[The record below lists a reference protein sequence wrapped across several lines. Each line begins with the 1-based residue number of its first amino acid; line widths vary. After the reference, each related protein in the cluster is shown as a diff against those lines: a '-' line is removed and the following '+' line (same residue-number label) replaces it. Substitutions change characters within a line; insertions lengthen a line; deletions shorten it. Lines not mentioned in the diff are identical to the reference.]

1 MKNELPV
8 FLFVILLLPGCNSS
22 SQKTTENKS
31 ASTTTIAQ
39 TVSVSAVTANDSL
52 SIYLPDLK
60 VKELLTD
67 AQTVRV
73 ADDPVFHTPKTF
85 LAISLRTLLETHTKL
100 RTLDANK
107 LQIVFECEDGYNPSM
122 SLATVLGRDAYLA
135 IHDADAPK
143 GQDWITAIK
152 DGKSKTV
159 APFYVIYG
167 NVSPKE
173 HDYKWPYNLVR
184 VSLVQADK
192 ELASIYPHNDDTMVQ
207 GFGLFQKNCNICHAL
222 NGVGGVMGPELNY
235 PKNVTEYWRSTNDIR
250 AFVRQPTDY
259 RNGCKMPAVT
269 YLTDKELNEIIRYL
283 TYMAGH
289 KVKPVS

>member
-1 MKNELPV
+1 MNPITSF
-8 FLFVILLLPGCNSS
+8 FLLIILLAGCDSAK
-22 SQKTTENKS
+22 QKTS
-31 ASTTTIAQ
+31 QTTRDSMAA
-39 TVSVSAVTANDSL
+39 TVVVNPAPANDSL

-60 VKELLTD
+60 AKALLTN

-73 ADDPVFHTPKTF
+73 ADDPVFHKPKTF
-85 LAISLRTLLETHTKL
+85 QAISLKTLLETHTKL
-100 RTLDANK
+100 KTLNVSQT
-107 LQIVFECEDGYNPSM
+107 QIVFECEDGYNPSM
-122 SLATVLGRDAYLA
+122 PLAMVLDRAAYLA
-135 IHDADAPK
+135 IRDADAPK
-143 GQDWITAIK
+143 GADWITAVK
-152 DGKSKTV
+152 DGQNKTV
-159 APFYVIYG
+159 APFYVIYA
-167 NVSPKE
+167 NVTSKE

-184 VSLVQADK
+184 ISLVQADK
-192 ELASIYPHNDDTMVQ
+192 ELAAIYPHTDDTMVQ

-235 PKNVTEYWRSTNDIR
+235 PKNVTEYWRSTDDIR
-250 AFVRQPTDY
+250 AFVRQPTAY